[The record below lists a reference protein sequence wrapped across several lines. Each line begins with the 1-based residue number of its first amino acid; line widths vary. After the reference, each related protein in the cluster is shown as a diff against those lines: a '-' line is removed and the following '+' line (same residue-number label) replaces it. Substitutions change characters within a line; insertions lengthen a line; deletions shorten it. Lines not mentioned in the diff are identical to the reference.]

1 MAVVKNLRID
11 VRLDLTP
18 AKVRKLIALASE
30 RYTVPAVLSDL
41 DRRQLARRGAVIAV
55 EQLTRGSKREN

>member
-1 MAVVKNLRID
+1 VKNLRINIT
-11 VRLDLTP
+11 LELSP

-41 DRRQLARRGAVIAV
+41 DRRQLARRGVVLAV
-55 EQLTRGSKREN
+55 ERLTRGSK

>member
-1 MAVVKNLRID
+1 VKNLRINIT
-11 VRLDLTP
+11 LELSP

-41 DRRQLARRGAVIAV
+41 DRQQLARIGVRLAV
-55 EQLTRGSKREN
+55 EQLTKGSK